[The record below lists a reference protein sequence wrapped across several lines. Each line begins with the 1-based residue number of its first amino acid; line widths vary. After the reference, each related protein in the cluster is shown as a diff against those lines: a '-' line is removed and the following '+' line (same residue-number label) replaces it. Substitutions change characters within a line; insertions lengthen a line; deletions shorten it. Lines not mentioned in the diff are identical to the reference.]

1 MRIVLFGGAGFI
13 GKHLA
18 AELAGAGH
26 SIVIITRDRESA
38 KRDLIL
44 LPNTDVIAAD
54 YTKPDAA
61 YRALAG
67 ADAAINLI
75 GILHERR
82 RGGFERTHCEM
93 PRLLADACAASG
105 VRRFLQI
112 SALGA
117 SLSAPSG
124 YLRSRAK
131 GEQIARDKPGVC
143 GTVIRLP
150 VVFGEGD
157 SFANLFAALIRRLP
171 VLVLPCARAVMQPV
185 AVVDVAAFVRRILE
199 GGDYD
204 GRVLSVG
211 GPDVMTLADIVAA
224 VADTIEKPRPII
236 PLGHYASRIIGH
248 LADIAPFVHPPI
260 SADNCLSAMV
270 SGACPRGGNDA
281 AKLLGDMTTLRAGLA
296 AMFG

>member
-13 GKHLA
+13 GRHLA
-18 AELAGAGH
+18 AELAAAGH
-26 SIVIITRDRESA
+26 NIVVITRDRESA

-54 YTKPDAA
+54 YNAPNAA
-61 YRALAG
+61 YRALKG
-67 ADAAINLI
+67 ADAAVNLI

-82 RGGFERTHCEM
+82 RGAFERAHCEM
-93 PRLLADACAASG
+93 PRLLADACAATG
-105 VRRFLQI
+105 VRRFVQI

-131 GEQIARDKPGVC
+131 GEQIAGDKAGVC

-150 VVFGEGD
+150 VVFGDGD
-157 SFANLFAALIRRLP
+157 SFANLFAALARRLP
-171 VLVLPCARAVMQPV
+171 FLLLPCARAVMQPAAVADV
-185 AVVDVAAFVRRILE
+185 AVFVRRVLE
-199 GGDYD
+199 GGDND

-211 GPDVMTLADIVAA
+211 GPEVLTLAAIVGA
-224 VADTIEKPRPII
+224 VADAVGKPRPII
-236 PLGHYASRIIGH
+236 PLGNNASRLVGH
-248 LADIAPFVHPPI
+248 LADLLPFVHPPI

-270 SGACPRGGNDA
+270 PGTCPRGGNDA
-281 AKLLGDMTTLRAGLA
+281 ARMLGQMTTLRAGLA
-296 AMFG
+296 AMFA

>member
-1 MRIVLFGGAGFI
+1 MRVVLFGGAGFI
-13 GKHLA
+13 GRHLA

-26 SIVIITRDRESA
+26 SITVITRDRESA

-54 YTKPDAA
+54 YNAPNAA

-67 ADAAINLI
+67 ADSAVNLI

-82 RGGFERTHCEM
+82 RGAFERTHCEM
-93 PRLLADACAASG
+93 PRLLADACAAAG
-105 VRRFLQI
+105 VRRFVQL

-131 GEQIARDKPGVC
+131 GEQIARDKPGVS
-143 GTVIRLP
+143 GTIIRLP

-157 SFANLFAALIRRLP
+157 SFINLFAALARHLP
-171 VLVLPCARAVMQPV
+171 FLFLPCARAVMQPV
-185 AVVDVAAFVRRILE
+185 AVGDVSAFVRRILE

-204 GRVLSVG
+204 GRVLSAG
-211 GPDVMTLADIVAA
+211 GPEVFTLAEIVGA
-224 VADTIEKPRPII
+224 VADAIGKPRPVI
-236 PLGHYASRIIGH
+236 PLGNSSSRLVGH
-248 LADIAPFVHPPI
+248 LADWLPFVHPPI

-270 SGACPRGGNDA
+270 PGVCPRGGNDA
-281 AKLLGDMTTLRAGLA
+281 AKLLGDLTSLRAGLA